1 MTRTALLRSWFV
13 APPLDA
19 KGAVTWFLIA
29 LPVAGLIRASMQCG
43 DMAGECCT
51 PLLLFVLLSAILLG
65 WAGAVL
71 ATVAAIV
78 TAALFWPGQAHHM
91 HESGWEFW
99 GVILFVLY
107 SALIIGAVE
116 FTRRT
121 FARFSRLA
129 DLQEHSSG
137 IIFSVERG
145 QAWASWPGS
154 PAPVRLGPQD
164 EVAEMM
170 KDFIAQRACSERLAR
185 ASRQAAGTTRRAD
198 GP

>member
-13 APPLDA
+13 RPPLDA
-19 KGAVTWFLIA
+19 KGAITWFLIA
-29 LPVAGLIRASMQCG
+29 MPAAALIRASMECG

-51 PLLLFVLLSAILLG
+51 PLFLFVLLSAILLG

-71 ATVAAIV
+71 ATVASIV
-78 TAALFWPGQAHHM
+78 TAALFWPGAHHM
-91 HESGWEFW
+91 HANRWEFW
-99 GVILFVLY
+99 GVALFILY

-154 PAPVRLGPQD
+154 PVPVRLGPQD

-170 KDFIAQRACSERLAR
+170 EDFIAQRACSERLAR
-185 ASRQAAGTTRRAD
+185 ASRPAAGTPRRAD
-198 GP
+198 AP